1 MNKESFSKLTHNQQI
16 VFTAMMLDSKYIPSF
31 MDEEISNANNI
42 GKVIKDM
49 FDKKLFTRMK
59 LDENQI
65 ISIE

>member
-1 MNKESFSKLTHNQQI
+1 
-16 VFTAMMLDSKYIPSF
+16 MLDSKYIPSF
-31 MDEEISNANNI
+31 MDEEINNANNI